1 MIAEAANER
10 VNPSMGDHQSE
21 PSMEEQDPL
30 RGEEEEVY
38 EEAQEPTGQ
47 GNTQQELL
55 TITIDIGNGM
65 QENIQVFEGDN
76 PYELARDFA
85 HRHSL
90 DLRLTDLLASQIQ
103 NNIDQVLLQGGAND

>member
-1 MIAEAANER
+1 
-10 VNPSMGDHQSE
+10 
-21 PSMEEQDPL
+21 MEEHVHSDEDPL
-30 RGEEEEVY
+30 REEEEVY
-38 EEAQEPTGQ
+38 EEEAQEPTGQ